1 MTRVRT
7 VGQETIDQQS
17 DAFKKALMIKL
28 EDYINLS
35 EKDLL
40 DTAESKDLADII
52 KSFTGMSVHVQFSK
66 LATHMVPL
74 DVKANNI
81 LINKAVRK
89 WFTNSVGMAAINAG
103 KGTTSILVDLEKG
116 KITGALT
123 EYRFTLNIGTEVMNG
138 KFTTGELGHAFTYLE
153 YIVRAVTTNQVMEG
167 VAKELAGTNDIKKR
181 EAILVSAKQALR
193 LKDLDAASLAAC
205 EDNKVVEY
213 TLISSTLTEPDSQ
226 SGSSIYD
233 ENSFEMLADQYAA
246 RNGAG
251 RDLVTALDKLHKSR
265 QVKYI
270 SYRSTGE
277 YLFVEA
283 LKVVML
289 VVGMANP
296 VSLSGVIFKSL
307 SWWGFMFMLAA
318 DSHTTIYDR
327 PERRLTRIRQQ
338 VLDRLKNYKGAISKE
353 EEDNPLEDLKVIDKI
368 TEDVKDKRQLLSYLG
383 ALFSRAHRERYK
395 QEQLQKELESL
406 VSNDLFKLSVE
417 LKREAK

>member
-1 MTRVRT
+1 VFLAAAVLTGCSNAAGGNDGKKLTPEQQMLGEKLAAVGTANQAAFNKLHELSMKASGAGGFEQSDIESAIKLVAAIEPKVADLKTKATESESIIMTRVRT

-138 KFTTGELGHAFTYLE
+138 KFTTGELAAIILHEVGHAFTYLE
-153 YIVRAVTTNQVMEG
+153 YIVRAITTNQVMEG

-213 TLISSTLTEPDSQ
+213 TLISSTITEPDSQ

-283 LKVVML
+283 LKVVMI
-289 VVGMANP
+289 VVGMVLLELAVFILA
-296 VSLSGVIFKSL
+296 VSF
-307 SWWGFMFMLAA
+307 
-318 DSHTTIYDR
+318 
-327 PERRLTRIRQQ
+327 
-338 VLDRLKNYKGAISKE
+338 VLCF
-353 EEDNPLEDLKVIDKI
+353 V
-368 TEDVKDKRQLLSYLG
+368 
-383 ALFSRAHRERYK
+383 
-395 QEQLQKELESL
+395 
-406 VSNDLFKLSVE
+406 
-417 LKREAK
+417 